1 MSIWYIRCFDNISFI
16 DLRNG
21 NNQNINYFYGYGS
34 ATNNTG
40 NNHTCIY
47 VDNPIWSSQNWTNVD
62 SSFSFGPNCSLCPGN
77 YTSYKSGPTTN
88 ITACDSFNWQGL
100 NYTSSGVYRD
110 TILSSTG
117 CDSII
122 TLNLT
127 VASSPNVQFSN
138 DTIRICNQDSVQ
150 LDAGSGFQTYA
161 WNTGDSTQQIYVKF
175 IGNYNVT
182 ITTSDG
188 CSATD
193 SVHVDFLHT
202 IILNEDT
209 TICRTDSLVL
219 NGLSYTGNYEVQNT
233 TPTIA
238 QMGSDIM
245 DQVQI
250 INLATVK
257 QAIIL

>member
-1 MSIWYIRCFDNISFI
+1 
-16 DLRNG
+16 
-21 NNQNINYFYGYGS
+21 
-34 ATNNTG
+34 
-40 NNHTCIY
+40 
-47 VDNPIWSSQNWTNVD
+47 
-62 SSFSFGPNCSLCPGN
+62 
-77 YTSYKSGPTTN
+77 
-88 ITACDSFNWQGL
+88 
-100 NYTSSGVYRD
+100 
-110 TILSSTG
+110 ILSSTG

-122 TLNLT
+122 TLNLS

-150 LDAGSGFQTYA
+150 LDAGSGFQSYA
-161 WNTGDSTQQIYVKF
+161 WNTGDSSQQIYVKF

-202 IILNEDT
+202 NILNEDT

-219 NGLSYTGNYEVQNT
+219 NGLSYTGNYEVLNT

-238 QMGSDIM
+238 QMGSDINGPSSNYFIPHYLNGSHPLALNSAGDKM
-245 DQVQI
+245 VIGAASQNRVLIYKWDGSI
-250 INLATVK
+250 WNLEQNISGGYSYFGCSVAMNAAGDRIVVGAHNSNRAFTYLWNGSSWTQEASLSGSTYFGWDVSMSK
-257 QAIIL
+257 GGD